1 MKRLLAALLATGFFS
16 GAGWAQ
22 EGGVWL
28 QVEALPTLSRAETR
42 ARAYAGRFEAVSGY
56 ALGTGWYGIALGP
69 YDPAEARRL
78 LGELKAAGAIPG
90 DAFVADG
97 AQYRSRFW
105 PVGARGDAP
114 GVARAL
120 TAPTATSTEA
130 PAADTAPDAPAT
142 DTPDAT
148 DTPAA
153 EAPRETLAEARASE
167 RALDGTERER
177 LQIALR
183 WAGVYDAGID
193 GAFGAGTRSAMAD
206 WQRQNGYEDTGVLTS
221 TQRAALL
228 GAYDAVLDGLG
239 LAAVTDDQAGIEI
252 VMPTALVARSE
263 AQPPFVPYEASGDEA
278 VRVLLISQPGDT
290 KRLAGLYEILQTL
303 EVVPPEGARGLDARS
318 FVIEGA
324 DDNRV
329 THVEAA
335 LIEGAIK
342 GFALVWPANDES
354 RRTRVLSEMTAS
366 FKALPGVLERG
377 QVPADE
383 EQSIDLV
390 SGLQIRAPLRERA
403 GVFVDASGTVATAA
417 EAVAGCGDVAIDG
430 QLGATLLMEDAASGL
445 ALLRPATP
453 LAPRGVATFQTGVPR
468 IGDKVAVAGF
478 PYGAALS
485 VAATTFG
492 RLADIRGL
500 GGEEDLK
507 RLELNAQPG
516 DAGGPVLDMG
526 GAVLGL
532 LLPGDREAG
541 RVLPSGVALALE
553 SDTVL
558 AALDAVGVEGK
569 RTEARL
575 DETVQTVARRAG
587 EMTAL
592 VSCWE

>member
-28 QVEALPTLSRAETR
+28 QVEALPTLNRAENR
-42 ARAYAGRFEAVSGY
+42 ARAYAGRFDAVSGY
-56 ALGTGWYGIALGP
+56 ALGSGWYGIALGP
-69 YDPAEARRL
+69 YDPAEAQRL
-78 LGELKAAGAIPG
+78 LGELKAAGAVPG

-114 GVARAL
+114 GRAPVVAETA
-120 TAPTATSTEA
+120 TAPATPLPEGAGPGATSPEA
-130 PAADTAPDAPAT
+130 PAP
-142 DTPDAT
+142 
-148 DTPAA
+148 
-153 EAPRETLAEARASE
+153 APRVETLAEARASE
-167 RALDGTERER
+167 RDLDQAAREEV
-177 LQIALR
+177 QVALR

-193 GAFGAGTRSAMAD
+193 GAFGTGTRAAMAA
-206 WQRQNGYEDTGVLTS
+206 WQRQNDHEETGVLTS
-221 TQRAALL
+221 TQRAALIN
-228 GAYDAVLDGLG
+228 AYDAVLDGLD
-239 LAAVTDDQAGIEI
+239 LAVVTDDQAGIEI
-252 VMPTALVARSE
+252 VMPTALVARGE
-263 AQPPFVPYEASGDEA
+263 AQPPLVRYDASGEEA
-278 VRVLLISQPGDT
+278 VRVLLISQPGDAR
-290 KRLAGLYEILQTL
+290 RLAGLYEILQTL
-303 EVVPPEGARGLDARS
+303 ELVPPEGARGLDTNR

-324 DDNRV
+324 DDSRV

-335 LIEGAIK
+335 LIDGAIK
-342 GFALVWPANDES
+342 GFALVWPANDDS
-354 RRTRVLSEMTAS
+354 RRARVLSEMTAS

-377 QVPADE
+377 EVPADE
-383 EQSIDLV
+383 AQAIDLV
-390 SGLQIRAPLRERA
+390 SGLQIRTPLHERA
-403 GVFVDASGTVATAA
+403 GVFVDARGTVATTT
-417 EAVAGCGDVAIDG
+417 EAVSGCGDVAIDG
-430 QLGATLLMEDAASGL
+430 QLGATLMMQDAASGL

-453 LAPRGVATFQTGVPR
+453 LTPRGVATFQTGVPR
-468 IGDKVAVAGF
+468 IGDKIAVAGF
-478 PYGAALS
+478 PYGGALS

-507 RLELNAQPG
+507 RLNLNAQPG

-532 LLPGDREAG
+532 LLPGDRQSG

-553 SDTVL
+553 SEVVL
-558 AALDAVGVEGK
+558 TALEAAGVEAK
-569 RTEARL
+569 RTEARIE
-575 DETVQTVARRAG
+575 ETVQAVARRAG